1 MNVCVKWVAKE
12 LVSAPLQEAQFDL
25 PFPGS
30 ECNTFW
36 IPLPQCLLKEEKI
49 NCKQQEITVIQ
60 TVEISVL
67 SKLLFLAG
75 DVLSSKVQRK

>member
-1 MNVCVKWVAKE
+1 MHYF
-12 LVSAPLQEAQFDL
+12 LDSSSTVSAE
-25 PFPGS
+25 GG
-30 ECNTFW
+30 E
-36 IPLPQCLLKEEKI
+36 
-49 NCKQQEITVIQ
+49 NCKQQEITVVQ